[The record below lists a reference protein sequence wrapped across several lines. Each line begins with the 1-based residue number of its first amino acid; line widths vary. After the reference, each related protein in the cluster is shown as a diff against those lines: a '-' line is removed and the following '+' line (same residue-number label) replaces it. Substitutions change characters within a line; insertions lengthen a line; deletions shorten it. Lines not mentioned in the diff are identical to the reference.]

1 MARGGGRWDV
11 FTPPSQKKAG
21 GSSAAGGGP
30 DLVEDQVPMVELFPR
45 VHEQGRAGG
54 RISGEED
61 PIERRR
67 RNIYSKL
74 ALSDHVWA
82 HK

>member
-1 MARGGGRWDV
+1 MARGGGGRWDV

-21 GSSAAGGGP
+21 GSSASGGGP
-30 DLVEDQVPMVELFPR
+30 DSVEDPVPMVELFPR
-45 VHEQGRAGG
+45 VLEQGRD
-54 RISGEED
+54 ISGEED

-74 ALSDHVWA
+74 GLSDLA